1 MGNRH
6 PDASKSQF
14 LTACHTSLPCVQSG
28 LCLWTEVLRGA
39 YGCFSPARKGEL
51 NVDSEEMRLTDTGGA
66 SKAPMAC
73 LLCQGT
79 PGRRRTLAL
88 DHGYG

>member
-51 NVDSEEMRLTDTGGA
+51 NMDSEEMRLTDTGGA
-66 SKAPMAC
+66 SKA
-73 LLCQGT
+73 QN
-79 PGRRRTLAL
+79 
-88 DHGYG
+88 